1 MLQNWLTQHDLTQ
14 SSLFFT
20 SGCFSHVL
28 FKPPL
33 GCIFEKYFGNNFG
46 QSSLCNSA
54 SSCLLLLLSCTD
66 GKNKTRI
73 RIKAKDFFIML
84 NFNHGIFIV
93 KFCDW
98 SIIFNLFQS
107 IFTILRLSHHRYDWY
122 LYICHKFEVVQVS
135 TLFSFFWLKFGLG
148 FQKWNR
154 CQISVKAIF
163 KQFWPFKA
171 FKGH

>member
-46 QSSLCNSA
+46 QSSLWSSA
-54 SSCLLLLLSCTD
+54 SSCLLLLFRCTD

-135 TLFSFFWLKFGLG
+135 TLVLVSFLDSNLALDSKS
-148 FQKWNR
+148 KTD
-154 CQISVKAIF
+154 VKY
-163 KQFWPFKA
+163 Q
-171 FKGH
+171 